1 MSRPLRVAFLL
12 LHDVVE
18 HPLLSAYGRLYNQD
32 VLELFTLAKSRNA
45 VQTQSELAITPHWN
59 FAARPPFDAIVLGG
73 GFQCY
78 QKARRDKVVRLYLQE
93 ALTPLRHIIAVEEA
107 VLLLGYLGLLRDR
120 TVAAPSLSQ
129 PLNYADVLAGYNVGE
144 IQDKDCVQDGRLW
157 TVRGEQASS
166 LIYETLLAL
175 AETHT

>member
-1 MSRPLRVAFLL
+1 MPTPLRVAFLL

-18 HPLLSAYGRLYNQD
+18 YPLLTAYSRLYSKD
-32 VLELFTLAKSRNA
+32 KLEVFTLAKSRNA

-93 ALTPLRHIIAVEEA
+93 ALTPLHHIIAVEEA

-120 TVAAPSLSQ
+120 VVAAPSLSQ
-129 PLNYADVLAGYNVGE
+129 HLNYAELLAGYNVGDIE
-144 IQDKDCVQDGRLW
+144 DKDVVQDGRVW
-157 TVRGEQASS
+157 TVRGKQASS
-166 LIYETLLAL
+166 LIYETLLEL
-175 AETHT
+175 AENSA